1 MSFEPEGPPRSED
14 TTAAREADHP
24 TVRSVDD
31 LTLASLAGV
40 EAPDALIL
48 SDDAGII
55 RWASSA
61 SFRVLGYR
69 PSDLIGQSI
78 EVLVPVAVR
87 AAHPAMRKQFL
98 ESGEAMLVGV
108 NRPLSAVRRDG
119 TELASEIGLSR
130 IEWKGET
137 LVLAAVRDR
146 SEQVIVE
153 RELNQARTQLARAD
167 ERARVARD
175 LHDTVSQDLYGL
187 GLAIQRAQRRGV
199 EDTDLESFLDQLD
212 GALRRLAGVIFEL
225 REISD
230 SGRILDQLRAVI
242 DMSAR
247 ALGFAPN
254 LELRGNLGRIS
265 PVVAPQLVFVL
276 RELLSNCA
284 KHSRAER
291 VDVSLAVLDRVPES
305 ASRHPGQPAPS
316 TGAAWVELTVVDDGV
331 GFDPSTIDQESAGY
345 GIVGVRSRA
354 DALGGLA
361 SWTDG
366 STKSGSLGTSATWT
380 VPVDAVVS
388 SS

>member
-14 TTAAREADHP
+14 TTSARDADHP

-48 SDDAGII
+48 SDDAGTI

-146 SEQVIVE
+146 SEQVVVE

-247 ALGFAPN
+247 ALGFAPS
-254 LELRGNLGRIS
+254 LELRGDLGRIS
-265 PVVAPQLVFVL
+265 AVVAPQLVFVL

-284 KHSRAER
+284 KHSGAER

-305 ASRHPGQPAPS
+305 AARQPGQSAPAP
-316 TGAAWVELTVVDDGV
+316 GAAWVELTVVDDGV

-361 SWTDG
+361 RWMDC
-366 STKSGSLGTSATWT
+366 STENGGFGTSATWM

>member
-1 MSFEPEGPPRSED
+1 MSFEPEVPPRSED
-14 TTAAREADHP
+14 TTSAREADHP

-146 SEQVIVE
+146 SEQVVVE

-212 GALRRLAGVIFEL
+212 GALRRLAGVIF
-225 REISD
+225 
-230 SGRILDQLRAVI
+230 
-242 DMSAR
+242 
-247 ALGFAPN
+247 
-254 LELRGNLGRIS
+254 
-265 PVVAPQLVFVL
+265 
-276 RELLSNCA
+276 
-284 KHSRAER
+284 
-291 VDVSLAVLDRVPES
+291 
-305 ASRHPGQPAPS
+305 
-316 TGAAWVELTVVDDGV
+316 
-331 GFDPSTIDQESAGY
+331 
-345 GIVGVRSRA
+345 
-354 DALGGLA
+354 
-361 SWTDG
+361 
-366 STKSGSLGTSATWT
+366 
-380 VPVDAVVS
+380 
-388 SS
+388 